1 MRLYISESDEDI
13 PSRKQKCHTSSSD
26 SDLVSFDTSSSFD
39 KEPSSGR
46 PYKKKGMPHKKIP
59 SLPKTIPHKQ
69 KGIV

>member
-1 MRLYISESDEDI
+1 MSYDIS
-13 PSRKQKCHTSSSD
+13 SR
-26 SDLVSFDTSSSFD
+26 FG

-59 SLPKTIPHKQ
+59 SLSKRIPDEQ